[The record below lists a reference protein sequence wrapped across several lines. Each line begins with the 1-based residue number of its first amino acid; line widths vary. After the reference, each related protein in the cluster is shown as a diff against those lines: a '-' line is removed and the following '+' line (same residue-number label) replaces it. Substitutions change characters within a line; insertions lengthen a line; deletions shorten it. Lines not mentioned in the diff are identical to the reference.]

1 MRVPNARLRTVFRTW
16 FAAAVG
22 IATVTLAGVS
32 PALAQDSCVTSA
44 VEVERKL
51 NIPSGLLV
59 AIALVESGQDG
70 VPHPFAMSVNGR
82 PVMARSAQ
90 DAARHLK
97 DRQGQIRSNV
107 YVGCMQLSLSHH
119 RGQFSP
125 VERIADPRE
134 NVAYAGRLLLR
145 LHGEEGNWKSA
156 VARYNGASMRRAQAY
171 VCKVWQH
178 LSELDGSS
186 AKLLESSKCDDSDP
200 PSIAPKTRRVFR
212 NSQVAALD

>member
-1 MRVPNARLRTVFRTW
+1 MSL
-16 FAAAVG
+16 VG
-22 IATVTLAGVS
+22 VT

-44 VEVERKL
+44 IEVERTL

-70 VPHPFAMSVNGR
+70 VPHPYAMSVNGR
-82 PVMARSAQ
+82 PIMARSTQ
-90 DAARHLK
+90 DAVRHLK

-107 YVGCMQLSLSHH
+107 YVGCMQLSLTHH
-119 RGQFSP
+119 RGQFNP

-145 LHGEEGNWKSA
+145 LHGEEGNWRSA

>member
-1 MRVPNARLRTVFRTW
+1 MRIPKQRVRTVFRTW
-16 FAAAVG
+16 FAAALG
-22 IATVTLAGVS
+22 IAIS
-32 PALAQDSCVTSA
+32 PLVAKPVFAQDACVTSA
-44 VEVERKL
+44 IEVERKL

-97 DRQGQIRSNV
+97 DRQGQLRSNV
-107 YVGCMQLSLSHH
+107 YVGCMQLSLSVH

-125 VERIADPRE
+125 VERITDPRE

-145 LHGEEGNWKSA
+145 LHGDEGNWKSA
-156 VARYNGASMRRAQAY
+156 VARYNGGSMRRAQAY

-178 LSELDGSS
+178 LSELDGGS
-186 AKLLESSKCDDSDP
+186 AKLLESSKCEDTDP
-200 PSIAPKTRRVFR
+200 PTIAPKTRRVFR
-212 NSQVAALD
+212 NSQVASID